1 MFGKTAMKL
10 ILVFLISLFAVTGF
24 SACGNENERTESGAT
39 LDEEQ
44 SESAQAGAPESQ
56 GKSIDY
62 ANDHYMKF
70 RMWDYTDLGSG
81 ASNDDPQFARYWT
94 VAYSPNTG
102 TCTDVEEQEV
112 YTLDGEY
119 EYSDVLDRQEML
131 QNDVFADMDF
141 VDVSVEN
148 GGTGETAGIVIRYH
162 GMDDPKNRAAL
173 GNQGILCMQA
183 EWCTTIDEA
192 VETISSL
199 HGEIEQANIL
209 EGKDACVYA
218 KSVALKRGDITPGT
232 DAIIECDHQT
242 GNEYTIHAYEDLPDH
257 VATLFWWTVSED
269 GSITDDI
276 TGDTII

>member
-1 MFGKTAMKL
+1 MIGKTAMKL
-10 ILVFLISLFAVTGF
+10 ILAFLIPLFAVAGF
-24 SACGNENERTESGAT
+24 SACGNENEGTESGTT
-39 LDEEQ
+39 LEAEQ
-44 SESAQAGAPESQ
+44 QESAEAGAQESQ
-56 GKSIDY
+56 GGYIDY
-62 ANDHYMKF
+62 ANDHYLKF

-141 VDVSVEN
+141 VDVSIAN
-148 GGTGETAGIVIRYH
+148 DGTGKTAGVVIRYH
-162 GMDDPKNRAAL
+162 EMDNPENRAAL

-199 HGEIEQANIL
+199 HGEIERANIL

-218 KSVALKRGDITPGT
+218 KSVALMRGDITPGT

-242 GNEYTIHAYEDLPDH
+242 GNEYTIHAYEKLPDH